1 MDNAFLGP
9 LVSAF
14 GRSFLSKRNRGKSTG
29 KKNIHRMGFLL
40 VAAWG
45 FFIASIVALI
55 IFIVDF
61 SRGWLNSGG
70 IIAFIAAELVIIFSC
85 LLFYAWYRNA
95 YVEITRSYVLRRTFL
110 RFVEKVEYR
119 RIRKYGYHE
128 RYDHNNNFEDGLYLG
143 GPLVEGHK
151 YSAESVELHSNWAN
165 FGYVLGQLAFR
176 ILNERWAEAESDED
190 QNLIQE
196 YVSSGRAREICLEQS
211 GFVFL
216 ENDNSPYKDS
226 SEQDSSNE

>member
-9 LVSAF
+9 LLSAF

-119 RIRKYGYHE
+119 RIRDFGYYE
-128 RYDHNNNFEDGLYLG
+128 RADRDNNFEDGLYID
-143 GPLVEGHK
+143 GPYNDEG
-151 YSAESVELHSNWAN
+151 YFDEGIELHSNWVN
-165 FGYVLGQLAFR
+165 MSYVLGQLAFR
-176 ILNERWAEAESDED
+176 IVNERWAEPESDED

-196 YVSSGRAREICLEQS
+196 YISSGKAREICLEQS
-211 GFVFL
+211 GFVFP

-226 SEQDSSNE
+226 SEEDSSNE

>member
-1 MDNAFLGP
+1 MDNAFLGS
-9 LVSAF
+9 LLSAF

-85 LLFYAWYRNA
+85 LLFYVWYRNA
-95 YVEITRSYVLRRTFL
+95 YVEITRTYVLRRTFL

-119 RIRKYGYHE
+119 RIRDFGYYE
-128 RYDHNNNFEDGLYLG
+128 RTDRDNNFEDGLYID
-143 GPLVEGHK
+143 GPYNDEG
-151 YSAESVELHSNWAN
+151 YFDEGIELHSNWVN
-165 FGYVLGQLAFR
+165 MSYVLGQLAFR
-176 ILNERWAEAESDED
+176 IVNERWAEPESDED

-211 GFVFL
+211 GFVFP
-216 ENDNSPYKDS
+216 ENDNSPYREGK
-226 SEQDSSNE
+226 E

>member
-9 LVSAF
+9 LLSAF

-85 LLFYAWYRNA
+85 LLFYVWYRNA

-119 RIRKYGYHE
+119 RIRDFGYYE
-128 RYDHNNNFEDGLYLG
+128 RTDRDNNFEDGLYID
-143 GPLVEGHK
+143 GPYNDEG
-151 YSAESVELHSNWAN
+151 YFDEGIELHSNWVN
-165 FGYVLGQLAFR
+165 MSYVLGQLAFR
-176 ILNERWAEAESDED
+176 IVNERWAEPESDED

-196 YVSSGRAREICLEQS
+196 YVSSGRAREICLAQS
-211 GFVFL
+211 GFVFP
-216 ENDNSPYKDS
+216 ENDNSPYREGK
-226 SEQDSSNE
+226 E

>member
-9 LVSAF
+9 LLSAF

-55 IFIVDF
+55 IFIIDF

-95 YVEITRSYVLRRTFL
+95 YVEITRTYVLRRTFL

-119 RIRKYGYHE
+119 RIRDFGYYE
-128 RYDHNNNFEDGLYLG
+128 RTDRDNNFEDGLYID
-143 GPLVEGHK
+143 GPYNDEG
-151 YSAESVELHSNWAN
+151 YFDEGIELHSNWVN
-165 FGYVLGQLAFR
+165 MSYVLGQLAFR
-176 ILNERWAEAESDED
+176 IVNERWAEAESDED

-196 YVSSGRAREICLEQS
+196 YVSSGRAREICLEHS
-211 GFVFL
+211 GFVFP

-226 SEQDSSNE
+226 SEEYSSNE

>member
-9 LVSAF
+9 LLSAF

-40 VAAWG
+40 LAAYG
-45 FFIASIVALI
+45 FWAVSLVALVL
-55 IFIVDF
+55 FLYFYFRFNRFD
-61 SRGWLNSGG
+61 G
-70 IIAFIAAELVIIFSC
+70 ICQGILMSC
-85 LLFYAWYRNA
+85 PVAGLLFYVWYRNA

-119 RIRKYGYHE
+119 RIRDFGYYE
-128 RYDHNNNFEDGLYLG
+128 RTDRDNNFEDGLYID
-143 GPLVEGHK
+143 GPYNDEG
-151 YSAESVELHSNWAN
+151 YFDEGIELHSNWVN
-165 FGYVLGQLAFR
+165 MSYVLGQLAFR
-176 ILNERWAEAESDED
+176 IVNERWAEPESDED

-211 GFVFL
+211 GFVFP
-216 ENDNSPYKDS
+216 ENDNSPYRESK
-226 SEQDSSNE
+226 E

>member
-9 LVSAF
+9 LLSAF

-85 LLFYAWYRNA
+85 LLFYVWYRNA

-110 RFVEKVEYR
+110 RFVEKVEYH
-119 RIRKYGYHE
+119 RIRDFGYYE
-128 RYDHNNNFEDGLYLG
+128 RTDRDNNFEDGLYID
-143 GPLVEGHK
+143 GPYNDEG
-151 YSAESVELHSNWAN
+151 YFDEGIELHSNWAN

-176 ILNERWAEAESDED
+176 IVNERWAEPESDED

-196 YVSSGRAREICLEQS
+196 YVLSGRAREICLEHS
-211 GFVFL
+211 GFVFP

-226 SEQDSSNE
+226 SEEDSSNE

>member
-9 LVSAF
+9 LLSAF

-70 IIAFIAAELVIIFSC
+70 IIAFVAAELVIIFGC
-85 LLFYAWYRNA
+85 LLFYVWYRNA
-95 YVEITRSYVLRRTFL
+95 YVEITRTYVLRRTFL

-119 RIRKYGYHE
+119 RIRDFGYYE
-128 RYDHNNNFEDGLYLG
+128 RTDRDNNFEDGLYID
-143 GPLVEGHK
+143 GPYNDEG
-151 YSAESVELHSNWAN
+151 YFDEGIELHSNWVN
-165 FGYVLGQLAFR
+165 MSYVLGQLAFR
-176 ILNERWAEAESDED
+176 IVNERWAEPESDED

-211 GFVFL
+211 GFVFP
-216 ENDNSPYKDS
+216 ENDNSPYREGK
-226 SEQDSSNE
+226 E

>member
-9 LVSAF
+9 LLSAF

-55 IFIVDF
+55 IFIIDF

-119 RIRKYGYHE
+119 RIRDFGYYE
-128 RYDHNNNFEDGLYLG
+128 RTDRDNNFEDGLYID
-143 GPLVEGHK
+143 GPYNDEG
-151 YSAESVELHSNWAN
+151 YFDEGIELHSNWVN
-165 FGYVLGQLAFR
+165 MSYVLGQLAFR
-176 ILNERWAEAESDED
+176 IVNERWAEPESDED

-196 YVSSGRAREICLEQS
+196 YISSGKAREICLEQS
-211 GFVFL
+211 GFVFP
-216 ENDNSPYKDS
+216 ENDNSPYRESK
-226 SEQDSSNE
+226 E

>member
-1 MDNAFLGP
+1 MDKAFLGP
-9 LVSAF
+9 LVSALD
-14 GRSFLSKRNRGKSTG
+14 RSFLSKRNRGKSTG

-40 VAAWG
+40 LAAYG
-45 FFIASIVALI
+45 FWAVSLVALVL
-55 IFIVDF
+55 FLYFYFRFNRFD
-61 SRGWLNSGG
+61 G
-70 IIAFIAAELVIIFSC
+70 ICQGILMLCPVAG
-85 LLFYAWYRNA
+85 LLFYVWYRNA
-95 YVEITRSYVLRRTFL
+95 YVEITRTYVLRRTFL
-110 RFVEKVEYR
+110 RFVEKIEYR

-176 ILNERWAEAESDED
+176 ILNERWAEPESDED

-196 YVSSGRAREICLEQS
+196 YISSGKAREICLEQS
-211 GFVFL
+211 GFVFP
-216 ENDNSPYKDS
+216 ENDNSPYRESK
-226 SEQDSSNE
+226 E

>member
-1 MDNAFLGP
+1 MDNAFLGS
-9 LVSAF
+9 LLSAF

-119 RIRKYGYHE
+119 RIRDFGYYE
-128 RYDHNNNFEDGLYLG
+128 RTDRDNNFEDGLYID
-143 GPLVEGHK
+143 GPYNDEG
-151 YSAESVELHSNWAN
+151 YFDEGIELHSNWVN
-165 FGYVLGQLAFR
+165 MSYVLGQIAFR
-176 ILNERWAEAESDED
+176 IVNERWAEPESDED

-226 SEQDSSNE
+226 SEEDSSNE

>member
-1 MDNAFLGP
+1 
-9 LVSAF
+9 
-14 GRSFLSKRNRGKSTG
+14 
-29 KKNIHRMGFLL
+29 MGFLL

-85 LLFYAWYRNA
+85 LLFYVWYRNA

-119 RIRKYGYHE
+119 RIRDFGYYE
-128 RYDHNNNFEDGLYLG
+128 RTDRDNNFEDGLYID
-143 GPLVEGHK
+143 GPYNDEG
-151 YSAESVELHSNWAN
+151 YFDEGIELHSNWVN
-165 FGYVLGQLAFR
+165 MSYVLGQLAFR
-176 ILNERWAEAESDED
+176 IVNERWAEPESDED

-196 YVSSGRAREICLEQS
+196 YVSSGRAREICLEHS
-211 GFVFL
+211 GFVFP
-216 ENDNSPYKDS
+216 ENDNSPYREGK
-226 SEQDSSNE
+226 E

>member
-9 LVSAF
+9 IISAL

-40 VAAWG
+40 LAAYG
-45 FFIASIVALI
+45 FWAVSLVALVL
-55 IFIVDF
+55 FLYFYFRFNRFD
-61 SRGWLNSGG
+61 G
-70 IIAFIAAELVIIFSC
+70 ICQGILMLCPVAG
-85 LLFYAWYRNA
+85 LLFYVWYRNA
-95 YVEITRSYVLRRTFL
+95 CVEITRTYVLRRTFL
-110 RFVEKVEYR
+110 RFVEKIEYR

-176 ILNERWAEAESDED
+176 IVNERWAEPESDED

-211 GFVFL
+211 GFVFP
-216 ENDNSPYKDS
+216 ENDNSPYRESK
-226 SEQDSSNE
+226 E

>member
-9 LVSAF
+9 LLSAF

-85 LLFYAWYRNA
+85 LLFYVWYRNA

-119 RIRKYGYHE
+119 RIRDFGYYE
-128 RYDHNNNFEDGLYLG
+128 RTDRDNNFEDGLYID
-143 GPLVEGHK
+143 GPYNDEG
-151 YSAESVELHSNWAN
+151 YFDEGIELHSNWVN
-165 FGYVLGQLAFR
+165 MSYVLGQLAFR
-176 ILNERWAEAESDED
+176 IVNERWAEPESDED

-211 GFVFL
+211 GFVFP
-216 ENDNSPYKDS
+216 ENDNSPYRDS
-226 SEQDSSNE
+226 KE

>member
-9 LVSAF
+9 LLSAF

-55 IFIVDF
+55 IFIIDF

-95 YVEITRSYVLRRTFL
+95 YVEITRTYVLRRTFL

-119 RIRKYGYHE
+119 RIRDFGYYE
-128 RYDHNNNFEDGLYLG
+128 RTDRDNNFEDGLYID
-143 GPLVEGHK
+143 GPYNDEG
-151 YSAESVELHSNWAN
+151 YFDEGIELHSNWVN
-165 FGYVLGQLAFR
+165 MSYVLGQLAFR
-176 ILNERWAEAESDED
+176 IVNERWAEPESDED

-196 YVSSGRAREICLEQS
+196 YISSGKAREICLEQS
-211 GFVFL
+211 GFVFP
-216 ENDNSPYKDS
+216 ENDNSPYRESK
-226 SEQDSSNE
+226 E

>member
-14 GRSFLSKRNRGKSTG
+14 GRGILSRYNRGKKVNS
-29 KKNIHRMGFLL
+29 NIQRMPLMIIM
-40 VAAWG
+40 AWG
-45 FFIASIVALI
+45 IWIFSVALA
-55 IFIVDF
+55 IFFTGSTI
-61 SRGWLNSGG
+61 NGG
-70 IIAFIAAELVIIFSC
+70 GTTFTGIMIFAVGEVVLILLG

-119 RIRKYGYHE
+119 RIRDFGYYE
-128 RYDHNNNFEDGLYLG
+128 RTDRDNNFEDGLYID
-143 GPLVEGHK
+143 GPYNDEG
-151 YSAESVELHSNWAN
+151 YFDEGIELHSNWVN
-165 FGYVLGQLAFR
+165 MSYVLGQLAFR
-176 ILNERWAEAESDED
+176 IVNERWAEPESDED

-211 GFVFL
+211 GFVFP
-216 ENDNSPYKDS
+216 ENDNSPYREGK
-226 SEQDSSNE
+226 E

>member
-9 LVSAF
+9 LLSAF

-119 RIRKYGYHE
+119 RIRDFGYYE
-128 RYDHNNNFEDGLYLG
+128 RTDRDNNFEDGLYID
-143 GPLVEGHK
+143 GPYNDEG
-151 YSAESVELHSNWAN
+151 YFDEGIELHSNWVN
-165 FGYVLGQLAFR
+165 MSYVLGQLAFR
-176 ILNERWAEAESDED
+176 IVNERWAEAESDED

-196 YVSSGRAREICLEQS
+196 YISSGKARDICLEQS
-211 GFVFL
+211 GFVFP
-216 ENDNSPYKDS
+216 ENDNSP
-226 SEQDSSNE
+226 EQESKE